1 MLYFIMRHKLASITL
16 LFFFVLIQ
24 CHAQI
29 DSAAVND
36 STLYPYLLIDE
47 KGFHPHE
54 LINYKR
60 QLEMDKELDIA
71 FYKERKRFC
80 YTACDAYSQGF
91 IYRSL
96 NLPVDTKLLRQLLLC
111 SENDTIEEE
120 AYNLIL
126 EPCNNIK
133 NAENDNHIRV
143 FTLDEAQKDSS
154 ILFVRTDG
162 DNDPRRTGYLGGFL
176 VFRKD
181 KTQYHLTDVGFGE
194 LVGFDV
200 LKSGRLQP
208 LIWVFPKNASNAIQ
222 NAEIRL
228 EWDGEH
234 LKANEVTLLQQVNP
248 LGFYI
253 NFSTN
258 DIKKHKKYKRL
269 RKLCINEEHEIQKGV
284 KIHWKHNSFS
294 LSNRM
299 LKNVDY
305 RDFWNDKGFKID

>member
-16 LFFFVLIQ
+16 PFFFVLIQ

-60 QLEMDKELDIA
+60 QLEMDKELDTA

-96 NLPVDTKLLRQLLLC
+96 NLSVDTKLLRQLLLC

-126 EPCNNIK
+126 EPCNKIK
-133 NAENDNHIRV
+133 NEINDNGIQV

-154 ILFVRTDG
+154 ILFVRTVG
-162 DNDPRRTGYLGGFL
+162 DNDPRETGYLGVFL
-176 VFRKD
+176 VFRKN
-181 KTQYHLTDVGFGE
+181 KTQYDLTDVGFGA

-208 LIWVFPKNASNAIQ
+208 LIWASPKKAPINIQ

-228 EWDGEH
+228 EWNGEH
-234 LKANEVTLLQQVNP
+234 LKANEVTLLQQDNP
-248 LGFYI
+248 SGFDTNIY
-253 NFSTN
+253 TN
-258 DIKKHKKYKRL
+258 D
-269 RKLCINEEHEIQKGV
+269 
-284 KIHWKHNSFS
+284 
-294 LSNRM
+294 
-299 LKNVDY
+299 
-305 RDFWNDKGFKID
+305 